1 MKPYEQEGQKI
12 RITTLKVEY
21 KVIPFSD
28 TLWKTVLKKWRDIL
42 KIEEVV
48 LTAEEQQ
55 HRDTFKTVKINAYV
69 DSELIEYLGLYEVD
83 KVVLEHIADYL
94 EKHYKL
100 DKNDAKVI
108 VESIVRDTKNS
119 ARKFYVADIVKE

>member
-1 MKPYEQEGQKI
+1 MKPYEQECQKI
-12 RITTLKVEY
+12 RITMLRVEY

-48 LTAEEQQ
+48 LMAEEKQYS
-55 HRDTFKTVKINAYV
+55 DTVKTLRISAYV
-69 DSELIEYLGLYEVD
+69 DIDLIEYLGLYEVD

-94 EKHYKL
+94 EKHYNL

>member
-1 MKPYEQEGQKI
+1 MKPCEQEGQKI

-48 LTAEEQQ
+48 LMAEEKQYS
-55 HRDTFKTVKINAYV
+55 DTVKTLRISAYV
-69 DSELIEYLGLYEVD
+69 DSDLIEYLGLYEVD

-119 ARKFYVADIVKE
+119 ARKFYVADIVTE

>member
-1 MKPYEQEGQKI
+1 MKPYEKEDQKI
-12 RITTLKVEY
+12 RITQLKVEY

-28 TLWKTVLKKWRDIL
+28 SLWKTVLKKWRDTL

-48 LTAEEQQ
+48 LTAEEQR
-55 HRDTFKTVKINAYV
+55 HSDTFKTIKINAYV

-94 EKHYKL
+94 EKHYGL
-100 DKNDAKVI
+100 YKNDAKAI
-108 VESIVRDTKNS
+108 VEDISRYRDDKR
-119 ARKFYVADIVKE
+119 RKFYVADIVKE

>member
-48 LTAEEQQ
+48 LMAEEKQYS
-55 HRDTFKTVKINAYV
+55 DTVKTLRISAYV
-69 DSELIEYLGLYEVD
+69 DSDLIEYLGLYEVD

-108 VESIVRDTKNS
+108 VESIARDTKNS

>member
-1 MKPYEQEGQKI
+1 MKLYEQEGQKI

-48 LTAEEQQ
+48 LTAEEKQYS
-55 HRDTFKTVKINAYV
+55 DTVKTLRISAYV
-69 DSELIEYLGLYEVD
+69 DSDLIEYLGLYEVD

>member
-1 MKPYEQEGQKI
+1 MKPHEQEDQKI
-12 RITTLKVEY
+12 RITMLKVEY

-48 LTAEEQQ
+48 LMADEKQYS
-55 HRDTFKTVKINAYV
+55 DTVKTLRISAYV
-69 DSELIEYLGLYEVD
+69 DSDLIEYLGLYEVD
-83 KVVLEHIADYL
+83 KMVLEHIADYL
-94 EKHYKL
+94 EKHYNL

>member
-1 MKPYEQEGQKI
+1 MKPYEQEDQKI

-48 LTAEEQQ
+48 LMAEEKQYS
-55 HRDTFKTVKINAYV
+55 DTVKTLRISAYV
-69 DSELIEYLGLYEVD
+69 DIDLIEYLGLYEVD

-94 EKHYKL
+94 EKHYNL

>member
-48 LTAEEQQ
+48 LMAEEKQYS
-55 HRDTFKTVKINAYV
+55 DTVKTLRISAYV
-69 DSELIEYLGLYEVD
+69 DSDLIEYLGLYEVD

-119 ARKFYVADIVKE
+119 ARKFYVADIVKG

>member
-48 LTAEEQQ
+48 LMAEEKQYS
-55 HRDTFKTVKINAYV
+55 DTVKTLRISAYV
-69 DSELIEYLGLYEVD
+69 DSDLIEYLGLYEVD
-83 KVVLEHIADYL
+83 KAVLEHIADYL
-94 EKHYKL
+94 RKHYKL

>member
-1 MKPYEQEGQKI
+1 MKPYEKEDQKI

-28 TLWKTVLKKWRDIL
+28 SLWKAVLKKWRDIL

-48 LTAEEQQ
+48 LMAEEQQ
-55 HRDTFKTVKINAYV
+55 YSDTFKTVKINAYV
-69 DSELIEYLGLYEVD
+69 DSQLIECLGLYEVD

-100 DKNDAKVI
+100 GRNDAKVI
-108 VESIVRDTKNS
+108 VESIDRDTKNNT
-119 ARKFYVADIVKE
+119 RKFYVADIVKE

>member
-48 LTAEEQQ
+48 LMAEEKQYS
-55 HRDTFKTVKINAYV
+55 DTVKTLRISAYV
-69 DSELIEYLGLYEVD
+69 DSDLIEYLGLYEVD

>member
-1 MKPYEQEGQKI
+1 MKPYEPEDQKI

-42 KIEEVV
+42 KIEEVI
-48 LTAEEQQ
+48 LMAEEQ
-55 HRDTFKTVKINAYV
+55 RYSDTFKTIKINAYV

-94 EKHYKL
+94 EKHYNL

>member
-42 KIEEVV
+42 KNEEVV
-48 LTAEEQQ
+48 LMAEEKQYS
-55 HRDTFKTVKINAYV
+55 DIVKTLRISAYV
-69 DSELIEYLGLYEVD
+69 DSDLIEYLGLYEVD

-119 ARKFYVADIVKE
+119 ARKFYVADIM

>member
-1 MKPYEQEGQKI
+1 MKPYEKEDQKI
-12 RITTLKVEY
+12 RITQLKVEY

-28 TLWKTVLKKWRDIL
+28 TLWKTVLKKWRDTL

-48 LTAEEQQ
+48 LTAEEQR
-55 HRDTFKTVKINAYV
+55 HSDTFKTIKINAYV

-119 ARKFYVADIVKE
+119 ARKFYVTDIM